1 MVEVRAQRASK
12 PLSTLATLVLGVVV
26 GLSSAVLHQR
36 WWGLLLA
43 IAASGT
49 TAYALP
55 PGWWSRLPFAVGWV
69 AVVAYLAVPRDEG
82 DYLVAGDVQGYV
94 LLGCAVA
101 LLMSAAVTMQPV
113 KRGNPAQDPPRS

>member
-1 MVEVRAQRASK
+1 VVEVRAQRASK

-26 GLSSAVLHQR
+26 GLSSAALHQH
-36 WWGLLLA
+36 WWGLALA

-69 AVVAYLAVPRDEG
+69 AMVGYLAVPRDEG
-82 DYLVAGDVQGYV
+82 DYVVAGDLPGYL

-101 LLMSAAVTMQPV
+101 LLMAAAVTLPSR
-113 KRGNPAQDPPRS
+113 KAG